1 MKVLQV
7 VPSVAVESS
16 GPSYSVT
23 TLCKGL
29 VENDCDVEFISSI
42 WHLFVVDDW
51 CRRNGVA

>member
-29 VENDCDVEFISSI
+29 VENGCDVELISSI
-42 WHLFVVDDW
+42 WHLFVVGDW